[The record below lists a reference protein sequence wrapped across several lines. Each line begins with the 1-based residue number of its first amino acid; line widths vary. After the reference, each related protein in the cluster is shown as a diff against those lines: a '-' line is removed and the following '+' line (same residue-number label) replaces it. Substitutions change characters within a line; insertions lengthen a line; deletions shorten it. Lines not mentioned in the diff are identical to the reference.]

1 MNNRIKYFFL
11 LFLIIGIFSSFKI
24 NKNIYITGYV
34 TSYGNDPVT
43 YLGIKT
49 PDQKEIGIIANDEI
63 INDLK
68 KMGGTLI
75 EFEGQYADDNE
86 IPAHL
91 KLFKDGVFIVSSWKV
106 AKYVRSRDTSF
117 KPLTRPFLGFV
128 LNPK

>member
-106 AKYVRSRDTSF
+106 EK
-117 KPLTRPFLGFV
+117 
-128 LNPK
+128 

>member
-1 MNNRIKYFFL
+1 MNNRIKNFFL

-24 NKNIYITGYV
+24 NKNICINGYV

-86 IPAHL
+86 IPANL

-117 KPLTRPFLGFV
+117 
-128 LNPK
+128 